1 MAAIH
6 GYSFTSVSVPP
17 TILEVLFT
25 PHLHPADDDE
35 FADDGADV
43 SAAITNKN
51 QYDSI
56 QTLKDYEEE
65 KSVCKESKHKML
77 W

>member
-35 FADDGADV
+35 FEDDGADV
-43 SAAITNKN
+43 TGAITNKN

-65 KSVCKESKHKML
+65 EKCVQGNKI
-77 W
+77 